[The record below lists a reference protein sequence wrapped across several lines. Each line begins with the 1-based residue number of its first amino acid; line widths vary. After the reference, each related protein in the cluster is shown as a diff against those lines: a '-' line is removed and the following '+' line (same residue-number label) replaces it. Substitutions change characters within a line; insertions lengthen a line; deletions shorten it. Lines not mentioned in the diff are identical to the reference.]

1 MKFRTA
7 SRLQKALL
15 TASVLTAAA
24 GLAGAG
30 TYATWS
36 QSQHEDQAITTG
48 TFGIALGGTSLVD
61 DLAVTVTNVVPGD
74 TIARRVDVTNT
85 GNTPWK
91 TYAVGVTGSATGTYT
106 LHDSTANALT
116 TSVYSC
122 ATAWS
127 SASVT
132 GCASPTTVVANQ
144 VITGSNSIDLTS
156 LGADAGSATDHL
168 LVVTGYPSTA
178 SDYANY
184 GGLSDTITYTFSAT
198 QRDGVAK

>member
-1 MKFRTA
+1 MKIRNA
-7 SRLQKALL
+7 SRLQKVLL

-36 QSQHEDQAITTG
+36 QSQNEAQSITTG

-61 DLAVTVTNVVPGD
+61 ELATTVTNVVPGD
-74 TIARRVDVTNT
+74 SIARRVDVTNT
-85 GNTPWK
+85 GNTAWDVYK
-91 TYAVGVTGSATGTYT
+91 VDVTGSAVAAKT
-106 LHDSTANALT
+106 LHDGTANALT

-122 ATAWS
+122 SAAWT
-127 SASVT
+127 SAALA
-132 GCASPTTVVANQ
+132 GCASPTTVVADQ
-144 VITGSNSIDLTS
+144 VLNGTNSINLMA

-168 LVVTGYPSTA
+168 LVITKYPSGA

-198 QRDGVAK
+198 QRAGVAK